1 MNIQD
6 IRQSFAPVLEHLN
19 TVGTAVL
26 AVEATKHK
34 AAPGA
39 HCLLDYKRQS
49 STIAGWPIVG
59 DCDFQVEYDTKL
71 GAWTVSGKAFG
82 MDFVGNDPRAAA
94 AQLTAN
100 LNATRNSLSAILER
114 SQWYI
119 NRYGEDP
126 RMFAH
131 RLGVE
136 LASTADVQHKAYGCR
151 VTSIDA
157 PQVAVDF
164 HTDGKR
170 GITHFCFDGMSQDQW
185 MLTTPESMFKVRTQT
200 ASFVND
206 AIKFIMRM
214 GQLMPQPGVAALAFK
229 RVV

>member
-19 TVGTAVL
+19 SVGTAVL
-26 AVEATKHK
+26 AVEMDKQK

-39 HCLLDYKRQS
+39 HCLLDYKYQAT
-49 STIAGWPIVG
+49 TIIGWPIVG

-71 GAWTVSGKAFG
+71 GDWTVSGKAFG
-82 MDFVGNDPRAAA
+82 QPFEGNDPRAAA
-94 AQLTAN
+94 AKITAN

-114 SQWYI
+114 SQWYLS
-119 NRYGEDP
+119 RYGEDS

-136 LASTADVQHKAYGCR
+136 LVSTAEVQHKAYGCR

-164 HTDGKR
+164 HNDGRR
-170 GITHFCFDGMSQDQW
+170 GLSYFCFDGMSKDQW
-185 MLTTPESMFKVRTQT
+185 MATTPEAMFKVRTQT

-214 GQLMPQPGVAALAFK
+214 AMLMPQPGVAALAFK
-229 RVV
+229 RTS

>member
-71 GAWTVSGKAFG
+71 GNWTVSGKAFG
-82 MDFVGNDPRAAA
+82 MDFVGNTGAFDREFEKTDKQADY
-94 AQLTAN
+94 
-100 LNATRNSLSAILER
+100 AI
-114 SQWYI
+114 
-119 NRYGEDP
+119 
-126 RMFAH
+126 
-131 RLGVE
+131 
-136 LASTADVQHKAYGCR
+136 
-151 VTSIDA
+151 
-157 PQVAVDF
+157 
-164 HTDGKR
+164 
-170 GITHFCFDGMSQDQW
+170 SQDDYDW
-185 MLTTPESMFKVRTQT
+185 WSKV
-200 ASFVND
+200 
-206 AIKFIMRM
+206 
-214 GQLMPQPGVAALAFK
+214 VADNQALEYRIAF
-229 RVV
+229 